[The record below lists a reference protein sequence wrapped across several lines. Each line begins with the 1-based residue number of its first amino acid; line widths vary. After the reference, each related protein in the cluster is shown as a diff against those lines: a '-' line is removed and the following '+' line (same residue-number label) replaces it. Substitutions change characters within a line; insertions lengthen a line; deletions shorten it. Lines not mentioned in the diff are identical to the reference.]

1 MERLAASAATEV
13 VVEKQVVVET
23 TRSSMTDADREK
35 ERELMDKSR
44 DMIEYLRKE
53 VTKLRRCV
61 LLGLGLQGQGQG
73 QSQGQ
78 GAHRPSPTAHR
89 PPPTAHRPPPIA
101 HRPSPTAC

>member
-13 VVEKQVVVET
+13 VVEKQIVVET

-53 VTKLRRCV
+53 VTKLRR
-61 LLGLGLQGQGQG
+61 GQHPAGG
-73 QSQGQ
+73 H
-78 GAHRPSPTAHR
+78 HRQHEEEAAGRH
-89 PPPTAHRPPPIA
+89 HGEE
-101 HRPSPTAC
+101 